1 MPELLRKFDVLVLPS
16 IWPEPFSRAVL
27 EGMIS
32 GLVVVAARTGGT
44 PEIIVDEENGLLF
57 MPNDPQDLAKKI
69 AYLVDHPG
77 ERNQIGYAGRQTV
90 VEGFTMEKM
99 MDKIESYL
107 QEVAAV
113 PIMKK
118 TTHSEPI
125 RILTNR

>member
-1 MPELLRKFDVLVLPS
+1 
-16 IWPEPFSRAVL
+16 
-27 EGMIS
+27 
-32 GLVVVAARTGGT
+32 
-44 PEIIVDEENGLLF
+44 
-57 MPNDPQDLAKKI
+57 
-69 AYLVDHPG
+69 
-77 ERNQIGYAGRQTV
+77 